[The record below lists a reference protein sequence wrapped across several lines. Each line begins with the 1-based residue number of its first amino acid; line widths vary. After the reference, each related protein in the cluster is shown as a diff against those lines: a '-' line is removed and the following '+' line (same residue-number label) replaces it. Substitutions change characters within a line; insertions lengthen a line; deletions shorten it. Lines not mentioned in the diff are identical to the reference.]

1 MNTGQ
6 VIVLVVTL
14 VAMMANWWS
23 RIGDRCTLE
32 HWSKPLATIGVI
44 GLALV
49 SGASHTTVGWAVAA
63 LTLCLVGDVAL
74 LPKIDRFVLG
84 LGAFL
89 LGHLAFIV
97 VFCLQGLHQARLA
110 GIALVAVA
118 LMITT
123 VGRVIVLSVDTPA
136 LRRPVLG
143 YLVVISAMASVGW
156 ATGNAWVMVGAVAF
170 VVSDAVLG
178 WGQFVRERPWMPITV
193 MVTYH
198 AAIACLALSL
208 W

>member
-6 VIVLVVTL
+6 TL
-14 VAMMANWWS
+14 VLAVTAIAMVTNWWS
-23 RIGDRCTLE
+23 RLGNRRRVE
-32 HWSKPLATIGVI
+32 MVSKPLATMGTI

-49 SGASHTTVGWAVAA
+49 SGAPHSTITWAVVA
-63 LTLCLVGDVAL
+63 LALCLAGDVAL
-74 LPKIDRFVLG
+74 LPAVDRFVVG

-89 LGHLAFIV
+89 AGHLAFIV
-97 VFCLQGLHQARLA
+97 VFVKVGAHHPRWGGLAL
-110 GIALVAVA
+110 IALA

-123 VGRVIVLSVDTPA
+123 VGRVIVFSVSEPA
-136 LRRPVLG
+136 LRKPVLG
-143 YLVVISAMASVGW
+143 YLVVISAMACVGW
-156 ATGNAWVMVGAVAF
+156 ATANPWIAVGSTAF

-178 WGQFVRERPWMPITV
+178 WGQFVREKRWMPITI

-198 AAIACLALSL
+198 VAIGCLALSL